1 MDCESTEVSVRPNKG
16 GSSDTEGSAMR
27 KILFVDAEPNILE
40 GLQRML
46 FPLQQE
52 WRMVFVASGAKALES
67 MESQRFDVIVS
78 DMRMPGMDGAQL
90 LAAVKNQYPDTVRFV
105 LTGQT
110 DSEAVYRSVGD
121 AHQFLNKPCKPKLLK
136 ECVDKAFA
144 IRDLLSC
151 DRLKSAIAQIGSL
164 PPVPKVYEQLCEELQ
179 SAECSVASVSR
190 IIETDQA
197 ILSKILQ
204 LVNSAFFGVRHRITS
219 AAQASSMLGLQTLKS
234 LVLMTG
240 LFTPMQQASFPKG
253 FSMDEKWRHS
263 AKVGVYAE
271 ALCKYEGAPKE
282 MVGDAYTAGLL
293 HDAGELI
300 LAVSCPDDYVHVYD
314 YGMLNQIPAYE
325 AERKV
330 LGCTHAE
337 LGAYLLGIW
346 GLPDQIV
353 EAVAYHHEPSE
364 SASRSL
370 SPLAAVH
377 AADMLDYRK
386 SDPTADIPEPAW
398 DMAFFARIG
407 LETRLPQ
414 WREACKNIDARE
426 EKQA

>member
-1 MDCESTEVSVRPNKG
+1 
-16 GSSDTEGSAMR
+16 MR
-27 KILFVDAEPNILE
+27 KILFVDDEPNILE

-46 FPLQQE
+46 FPLQKE
-52 WRMVFVASGAKALES
+52 WRMAFVASGAKALEL

-90 LAAVKNQYPDTVRFV
+90 LSAVKARFPDTVRFV
-105 LTGQT
+105 LSGQT
-110 DSEAVYRSVGD
+110 DGEAVYRSVGD

-136 ECVDKAFA
+136 ECVDKAFS
-144 IRDLLSC
+144 IRDLLTC
-151 DRLKSAIAQIGSL
+151 DRLKSTIAQIGSL
-164 PPVPKVYEQLCEELQ
+164 PPVPDVYKRLCEELQ
-179 SAECSVASVSR
+179 SAECSVAAVSR

-204 LVNSAFFGVRHRITS
+204 LVNSAFFGVRHRVTS

-234 LVLMTG
+234 LVLMSG

-253 FSMDEKWRHS
+253 FSIEEKWRHS
-263 AKVGVYAE
+263 AKVGIYAE
-271 ALCKYEGAPKE
+271 ALCKHESAPKE
-282 MVGDAYTAGLL
+282 MAADAYTAGLL

-300 LAVSCPDDYVHVYD
+300 LAISCPDDYVHVRD

-353 EAVAYHHEPSE
+353 EAVAYHHNPSE
-364 SASRSL
+364 STSQSL
-370 SPLAAVH
+370 SPLALVH
-377 AADMLDYRK
+377 AADRMDPQKGNLESDIAASPLDL
-386 SDPTADIPEPAW
+386 
-398 DMAFFARIG
+398 AFLARIG
-407 LETRLPQ
+407 LEAHLPQ
-414 WREACKNIDARE
+414 WEETCRRIDARGDE
-426 EKQA
+426 QA